1 MAKYTYIKRDAVGF
15 YVELEKPLTSDLYS
29 DLGTTWNDF
38 INDKWV
44 LLSDEQVAF
53 HEQYPEASVQEVWNM
68 QITPPHVRT
77 LEEAKIE
84 MIQRINEYDRS
95 SNVNGFTVN
104 NEIEGWFT
112 ADERSNY
119 RSSIESSELLG
130 INTISF
136 YIDNYLMEVTTQDA
150 KYMLAQIQ
158 LYADQCFM
166 VTKQHKLDVEAL
178 ETIEAVDAYDYTNGY
193 PQKLNF
199 EVETENVEEVPS
211 EPAGE

>member
-1 MAKYTYIKRDAVGF
+1 MAKYTYIKKDAVGF

-29 DLGTTWNDF
+29 DLGTTWIDF
-38 INDKWV
+38 INGKYV

-53 HEQYPEASVQEVWNM
+53 HVANPEASVLEVWNM
-68 QITPPHVRT
+68 ELTPPHVRT
-77 LEEAKIE
+77 LDEAKSE
-84 MIQRINEYDRS
+84 MIQRIDEYDRS

-104 NEIEGWFT
+104 GEIEGWFT

-130 INTISF
+130 IETLSF
-136 YIDNYLMEVTTQDA
+136 YVGDYLMEVSTNDA

-158 LYADQCFM
+158 LYADQCYI
-166 VTKQHKLDVEAL
+166 VTKQHKLAVEAL
-178 ETIEAVDAYDYTNGY
+178 ETIEAVDAFDYTSGY
-193 PQKLNF
+193 PEKLNF